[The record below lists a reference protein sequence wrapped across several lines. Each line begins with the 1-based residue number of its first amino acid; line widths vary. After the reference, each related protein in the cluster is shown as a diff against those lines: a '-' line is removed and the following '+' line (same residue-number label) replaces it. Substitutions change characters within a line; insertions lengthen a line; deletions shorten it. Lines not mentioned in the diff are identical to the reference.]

1 MRNPESLFRILSAA
15 LPKVKI
21 GDVNYVLIGYKSKE
35 NVYGLEEPTLIFEAQ
50 PLVDDFVIRVDLVGH
65 IIEAKYTTWIDKLD
79 MNYIF
84 FERNKT
90 TPMIDIEIQY
100 KNLVFPWN
108 GECCCEL
115 YQSPEFRN
123 KADRLVQKVTELKK
137 GDEVVKVSMESI
149 DISISYCDVSF
160 NLRGIVRGTKNVT
173 FWDEFTDNYLWD
185 FHYHN
190 DFNEVYEYLE
200 EKALGY
206 LSLHDLILR
215 E

>member
-1 MRNPESLFRILSAA
+1 MRKPESLFRILSAA

-21 GDVNYVLIGYKSKE
+21 GDVNYVLTGYKSKE

-108 GECCCEL
+108 GACCGEL

-149 DISISYCDVSF
+149 DISIS
-160 NLRGIVRGTKNVT
+160 
-173 FWDEFTDNYLWD
+173 
-185 FHYHN
+185 
-190 DFNEVYEYLE
+190 
-200 EKALGY
+200 
-206 LSLHDLILR
+206 
-215 E
+215 